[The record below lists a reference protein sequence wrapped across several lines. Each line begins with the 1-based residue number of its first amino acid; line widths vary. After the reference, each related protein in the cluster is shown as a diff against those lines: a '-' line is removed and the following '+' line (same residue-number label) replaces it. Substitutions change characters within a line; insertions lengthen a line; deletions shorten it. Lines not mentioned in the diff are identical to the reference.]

1 MLLTTKCSADSVD
14 SCCASDIYYYYSAL
28 GMETTFVS
36 CHAVGSSPTAR
47 IEWKI
52 FLNQF
57 IAICPACWMCA
68 GAIPSGHGD
77 LYGLKL

>member
-1 MLLTTKCSADSVD
+1 MLLTTKLPIRLIRVVPLIFIIIILPWEWKPPSFLAMLLV
-14 SCCASDIYYYYSAL
+14 
-28 GMETTFVS
+28 VS
-36 CHAVGSSPTAR
+36 PLAR
-47 IEWKI
+47 FEWKI